1 MRRRA
6 RGAGGVSRRRCG
18 RALATVVAMAAGA
31 VAWVGTGTAAAD
43 AAPARAACD
52 VPGRPARP
60 PVRLHLVD
68 RAGVSADARAV
79 LMAES
84 LRPWRA
90 AGVAVE
96 WGDALPAVA
105 PRPGHEDD
113 VYVILLPDDGAPAT
127 RKQPLAAIR
136 FVAGRPTTHVAV
148 HAGYV
153 QRRLAEMRIDD
164 RRLADLPRRQRDYA
178 FGRVLGRAVAHE
190 VGHFLLGSPV
200 HTRTGLMRASH
211 RIEHLVSGGDARF
224 AVTLPAMPGC
234 LVAQARR

>member
-1 MRRRA
+1 VSA
-6 RGAGGVSRRRCG
+6 GAIAWG
-18 RALATVVAMAAGA
+18 AAGS
-31 VAWVGTGTAAAD
+31 AAAD
-43 AAPARAACD
+43 PGPARAACD

-60 PVRLHLVD
+60 PVRLHLID

-79 LMAES
+79 LMSES

-90 AGVAVE
+90 VGVAVE

-105 PRPGHEDD
+105 PRPGHDDD
-113 VYVILLPDDGAPAT
+113 VYVILVPDDGAPAT
-127 RKQPLAAIR
+127 RKQPMAAIR

-153 QRRLAEMRIDD
+153 QRRLAELRVDD
-164 RRLADLPRRQRDYA
+164 RRLADLPRRQRDHA
-178 FGRVLGRAVAHE
+178 LGRVLGRAVAHE
-190 VGHFLLGSPV
+190 VGHYLLGSAA

-211 RIEHLVSGGDARF
+211 RIEHLAGGGDARF
-224 AVTLPAMPGC
+224 AVTLPAMPAC